1 MTVRSFARRM
11 KPRVERKAAE
21 RVWQLRTMRR
31 RRRAAVGDPVLR
43 PVAVRGQQLYGRVV
57 TRFTAAEAAAANLDL
72 VVSALEQEGISY
84 FLVPVSR
91 IRHTVGVNAVDR
103 ERFLTALE
111 TRHAGQAVF
120 IGRPVSGGQL
130 KHPAMFLDGVL
141 PAKLRKA
148 PVLRIGENHLGPAG
162 QLLAGPE
169 LACDV
174 EFWEDG
180 AELLATEEGEQRLA
194 KVQPQASEDVFRESL
209 ITPRNNG
216 VTDVLPA
223 SEQQPA
229 TVRVGDRELPS
240 FAPLTLPTVNRVT
253 FPVDVV
259 YTWVDGEQPEMRA
272 KRAQYQERGTA
283 EILDKETNASRYTS
297 HDELKYSLR
306 SLAMYADFVRH
317 IYIVTDGQKPHWLDD
332 SAEGITVVD
341 HRDIFPEDVLPVFN
355 SHAIETRLHHIPG
368 LSEHYLYFNDD
379 VFVGRRITPEHFF
392 HGSGLMKIPV
402 SPLKIGVGKPHSE
415 ETATNSASKNV
426 RALLLEKFGRM
437 TTNNFM
443 HTPLPQQRETLL
455 ALEELFPEDVT
466 RTMASRFR
474 SPTDI
479 AMTAPLLYQYSLMTG
494 RGVPGKF
501 GFRYVNISRPDA
513 ESRLDDL
520 RQNRRFDFFC
530 LNDVD
535 VPPQERA
542 RVSVRMNQFLEN
554 YFPFPSPYEKQSGK
568 KAGAPIGRQAAEP
581 TELAEPTQK
590 PAVPSEQQS

>member
-1 MTVRSFARRM
+1 MR
-11 KPRVERKAAE
+11 PRVERKAAE

-43 PVAVRGQQLYGRVV
+43 PVTVRGQQLYGRVV

-72 VVSALEQEGISY
+72 VVAALEQEGISY
-84 FLVPVSR
+84 FLVPASR
-91 IRHTVGVNAVDR
+91 TRHTVGVNAVDR
-103 ERFLTALE
+103 QRFLAALQA
-111 TRHAGQAVF
+111 RNAGKAVF
-120 IGRPVSGGQL
+120 IGRPLPGGQL
-130 KHPAMFLDGVL
+130 ENPAMFMDGVL
-141 PAKLRKA
+141 PNALRTA

-180 AELLATEEGEQRLA
+180 AAVLASEQGEQRLG

-209 ITPRNNG
+209 VAPRNNG
-216 VTDVLPA
+216 VTDVLPVA
-223 SEQQPA
+223 EQKPA

-253 FPVDVV
+253 FPVDIV
-259 YTWVDGEQPEMRA
+259 YTWVDGEEPQMRA
-272 KRAQYQERGTA
+272 KRARYQERGTA
-283 EILDKETNASRYTS
+283 EILDKEINASRYTS

-317 IYIVTDGQKPHWLDD
+317 IYLVTDGQKPHWLDD
-332 SAEGITVVD
+332 TAEGITVVD
-341 HRDIFPEDVLPVFN
+341 HRDIFPEGVLPVFN

-392 HGSGLMKIPV
+392 HGSGLMRIPV
-402 SPLKIGVGKPHSE
+402 SPLKIGVGKPHAE

-426 RALLLEKFGRM
+426 RRLLLEKFGRM

-455 ALEELFPEDVT
+455 ALEELFPEEIA
-466 RTMASRFR
+466 RTTASRFR

-479 AMTAPLLYQYSLMTG
+479 AMTAPLLYQYALMTG
-494 RGVPGKF
+494 RGVPGRF
-501 GFRYVNISRPDA
+501 SFRYVNISRPDA
-513 ESRLDDL
+513 DDRLADL
-520 RQNRRFDFFC
+520 RDNRRFDFFC

-535 VPPQERA
+535 VPPEDREQ
-542 RVSVRMNQFLEN
+542 VSVRMHGFLEN
-554 YFPFPSPYEKQSGK
+554 YFPFPSPYEKQQPEKPTGK
-568 KAGAPIGRQAAEP
+568 QPGKP
-581 TELAEPTQK
+581 TEKSVL
-590 PAVPSEQQS
+590 PSEQQS